1 MYFQYK
7 VGLPDVRS
15 QVDRILEDEILKGD
29 IVLEL
34 GR

>member
-7 VGLPDVRS
+7 VGLPNVRS
-15 QVDRILEDEILKGD
+15 EVERLLNDEILKGD
-29 IVLEL
+29 IILEL